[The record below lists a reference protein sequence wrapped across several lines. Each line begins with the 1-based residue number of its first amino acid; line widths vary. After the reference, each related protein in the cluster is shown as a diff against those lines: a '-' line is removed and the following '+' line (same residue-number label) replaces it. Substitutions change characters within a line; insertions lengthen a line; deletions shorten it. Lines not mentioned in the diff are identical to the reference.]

1 MEGYLEHRLKLRV
14 DEEFELIEVEGTAG
28 DTENTGNAAETEG

>member
-14 DEEFELIEVEGTAG
+14 DEEFELIEVEETAG